1 LFFTLDFGG
10 LRCSTTFSSDIL
22 YATWRRWVV
31 PRVLTGQDLVCL
43 GVEAAFGAVSA
54 RNGWAL
60 VEGRRRTFG
69 ITEETWSGG

>member
-10 LRCSTTFSSDIL
+10 LRCSTTFRSDIL
-22 YATWRRWVV
+22 HATWRRWVV
-31 PRVLTGQDLVCL
+31 SRVLTRQDLVGF

-54 RNGWAL
+54 RNGCAL

-69 ITEETWSGG
+69 IAEETWSGG